1 MESISA
7 PFLTS
12 REPVVIVITPPFPS
26 APSSRLVATPVENSE
41 FSPSK
46 TTVSV
51 ALIFTVPAFPLPQLM
66 ESISAPFLTAREPVV
81 IVITPPFPSAPFST
95 TLVTPVKMSKSL
107 TPSKTTASLASIV
120 TLPAVPSPEMVVP
133 IIEALLT
140 ESEPVLILTL
150 PLLPTA
156 FSSTSLSIKLLSAKL
171 ILPIALISI
180 SPP

>member
-26 APSSRLVATPVENSE
+26 APSS
-41 FSPSK
+41 
-46 TTVSV
+46 
-51 ALIFTVPAFPLPQLM
+51 
-66 ESISAPFLTAREPVV
+66 
-81 IVITPPFPSAPFST
+81 
-95 TLVTPVKMSKSL
+95 TLLLTPVKMSKSL